1 MPLLEAQEAF
11 MLTSTLRNVGGS
23 VMMAIPKS
31 LLEGLGL
38 SANAKVALSVDHGR
52 LVVEPNPKPKYT
64 LAELLAQCNPDAP
77 ISAEEQEWQEMEPVG
92 QERL

>member
-1 MPLLEAQEAF
+1 

-38 SANAKVALSVDHGR
+38 AANTKVALSVDQGR
-52 LVVEPNPKPKYT
+52 LIVEARPKPKYT
-64 LAELLAQCNPDAP
+64 LAELMAQCDPTAP
-77 ISAEEQEWQEMEPVG
+77 ENEDEQAWEHMKPVG
-92 QERL
+92 REIL

>member
-1 MPLLEAQEAF
+1 

-38 SANAKVALSVDHGR
+38 SANAKVALSVEQGR
-52 LVVEPNPKPKYT
+52 LVVEARPKPKYA
-64 LAELLAQCNPDAP
+64 LAELLAQCDLTAP
-77 ISAEEQEWQEMEPVG
+77 EAVEEREWQDSEPVG
-92 QERL
+92 REAW

>member
-1 MPLLEAQEAF
+1 

-38 SANAKVALSVDHGR
+38 AANTKVGLSLDQGR
-52 LVVEPNPKPKYT
+52 LVVEARPKPKYT
-64 LAELLAQCNPDAP
+64 LAELLAQCEPVAP
-77 ISAEEQEWQEMEPVG
+77 MSAEEQAWQEMEPVG
-92 QERL
+92 REAW

>member
-1 MPLLEAQEAF
+1 

-38 SANAKVALSVDHGR
+38 AANTKVALSVDHGR
-52 LVVEPNPKPKYT
+52 LIVEPRPKPKYT
-64 LAELLAQCNPDAP
+64 LSELMAQCDPSAP
-77 ISAEEQEWQEMEPVG
+77 ENEQEREWQEMEPVG
-92 QERL
+92 REVF

>member
-1 MPLLEAQEAF
+1 

-38 SANAKVALSVDHGR
+38 AANAKVALSVDHGR
-52 LVVEPNPKPKYT
+52 LIVEPRPKPKYT
-64 LAELLAQCNPDAP
+64 LSELMAQCDPSAP
-77 ISAEEQEWQEMEPVG
+77 ESDQEREWQELDPVG
-92 QERL
+92 HEVL

>member
-1 MPLLEAQEAF
+1 

-38 SANAKVALSVDHGR
+38 AANTKVALSVDHGR
-52 LVVEPNPKPKYT
+52 LIVEPRPKPKYT
-64 LAELLAQCNPDAP
+64 LSELIAQCDPSAP
-77 ISAEEQEWQEMEPVG
+77 ENEQEREWQEMESVG
-92 QERL
+92 REVF

>member
-1 MPLLEAQEAF
+1 

-38 SANAKVALSVDHGR
+38 SANTKVGLSLDHGR
-52 LVVEPNPKPKYT
+52 LVVEPRPKPKYT
-64 LAELLAQCNPDAP
+64 LAELLAQCNPDA
-77 ISAEEQEWQEMEPVG
+77 SESEQEREWQAMESIG
-92 QERL
+92 REAW